1 MVFPA
6 LIMSI
11 PSPPVSV
18 WHIGPFPLRAYAV
31 AIICGII
38 LAWFILS
45 RRYRAKG
52 GDADVCIDI
61 AVWAVVFGIIG
72 ARLYHVATDWQLY
85 FAEGRNPVD
94 AFKIWNGGLGIWGGV
109 AAGALGAYIAA
120 RRNNLR
126 LAPIADALVPGLL
139 LAQAIGRFGNYFNQ
153 ELYGKPTDLPWALE
167 IDAAHITGGYP
178 VGTTFHPTFLYETL
192 WCLLG
197 IAVLLWCEKR
207 FSLIGGQLF
216 AAYLAWYTAGRF
228 WIESLRIDSAHH
240 VLGLRLNMWTSIII
254 FIGACILFVCLRRR
268 AQADSHANDI
278 YRDETL
284 VDSSEIS
291 DDRSEIKDEVT
302 AKKESDERR

>member
-1 MVFPA
+1 MVYPA

-18 WHIGPFPLRAYAV
+18 WHIGPFPLRAYAL

-38 LAWFILS
+38 CAWFVLS

-61 AVWAVVFGIIG
+61 AVWAVLFGIIG

-85 FAEGRNPVD
+85 FGQGRNPVD

-126 LAPIADALVPGLL
+126 LVPIADALVPGLL

-153 ELYGKPTDLPWALE
+153 ELYGKPTDLPWGLE
-167 IDAAHITGGYP
+167 IDAAHLVDGYP

-216 AAYLAWYTAGRF
+216 AAYLIWYTAGRF

-240 VLGLRLNMWTSIII
+240 ILGLRLNMWTSVII
-254 FIGACILFVCLRRR
+254 FIGACILFAYLRKRV
-268 AQADSHANDI
+268 QADPHANDI

-284 VDSSEIS
+284 VDASGSAEDES
-291 DDRSEIKDEVT
+291 GIKDEVT
-302 AKKESDERR
+302 AKKGSDERR

>member
-1 MVFPA
+1 MVSPA

-18 WHIGPFPLRAYAV
+18 WHIGPFPLRAYAL

-240 VLGLRLNMWTSIII
+240 ILGLRLNMWTSIII
-254 FIGACILFVCLRRR
+254 FIGACILFVYLRKR
-268 AQADSHANDI
+268 AQADPHANDI

-284 VDSSEIS
+284 VDTLESS
-291 DDRSEIKDEVT
+291 DDGSEIKDEVT
-302 AKKESDERR
+302 AKKGSDERR

>member
-6 LIMSI
+6 LTMSI

-18 WHIGPFPLRAYAV
+18 WHIGPFPVRAYAL

-38 LAWFILS
+38 LAWYILS
-45 RRYRAKG
+45 RRYRTKG

-85 FAEGRNPVD
+85 FGQGRNPVD

-126 LAPIADALVPGLL
+126 LAPIGDALVPGLL

-153 ELYGKPTDLPWALE
+153 ELYGKPTDVPWALE
-167 IDAAHITGGYP
+167 IDAAHLTGGYP

-216 AAYLAWYTAGRF
+216 AAYLIWYTAGRF

-240 VLGLRLNMWTSIII
+240 ILGLRLNMWTSIII
-254 FIGACILFVCLRRR
+254 FIGACILFVYLRKRV
-268 AQADSHANDI
+268 QNDPHANDI
-278 YRDETL
+278 YRD
-284 VDSSEIS
+284 
-291 DDRSEIKDEVT
+291 DESRHRE
-302 AKKESDERR
+302 ESR

>member
-6 LIMSI
+6 LILSI

-240 VLGLRLNMWTSIII
+240 ILGLRLNMWTSIII
-254 FIGACILFVCLRRR
+254 FIGACILFVYLRKR
-268 AQADSHANDI
+268 AQADPHANDI

-284 VDSSEIS
+284 VDTSESSETP
-291 DDRSEIKDEVT
+291 RHCEEGV
-302 AKKESDERR
+302 